1 MEFMNGIFVTNFGVT
16 MALLES
22 NCVFVKNSGGG
33 GGGAKGGAKGG
44 GGGDACGD
52 DFTWAAMGDETK
64 GGATGCWWD

>member
-33 GGGAKGGAKGG
+33 GGGAKGGC
-44 GGGDACGD
+44 GGDTCVD
-52 DFTWAAMGDETK
+52 DSCCCST
-64 GGATGCWWD
+64 

>member
-1 MEFMNGIFVTNFGVT
+1 MNGIFVTNFVAR
-16 MALLES
+16 ALLEES

-52 DFTWAAMGDETK
+52 DFT
-64 GGATGCWWD
+64 

>member
-52 DFTWAAMGDETK
+52 DFT
-64 GGATGCWWD
+64 